1 MCQRRAAGLIRY
13 LAVRSRESAPVSIA
27 LLQLIENRLGA
38 HKPRRKRLRQLRKR
52 AAVAMILQ
60 VRRGELHI
68 LMIERAKRKGDPWSG
83 HMAFPGGRMEKGD
96 ANGFEVA
103 VRETAEEVGLHLGPE
118 DECIG
123 RLSEISARPRPGL
136 GMVVTPFVFR
146 LERVARFALNYEV
159 ADVVWVPLEFLLD
172 ENNRQEMIWEYRGAR
187 IPVPCYLYRGRRIW
201 GLSLMMLYELMDL
214 IEGRAPRRAVWR
226 R

>member
-1 MCQRRAAGLIRY
+1 M
-13 LAVRSRESAPVSIA
+13 SIA
-27 LLQLIENRLGA
+27 LLQLIEHRLGA
-38 HKPRRKRLRQLRKR
+38 HKPRRKPLRQLRKR

-60 VRRGELHI
+60 VRQGELHI
-68 LMIERAKRKGDPWSG
+68 LMIERAERKGDPWSG
-83 HMAFPGGRMEKGD
+83 HMAFPGGRMEKDD

-103 VRETAEEVGLHLGPE
+103 VRETDEEVGLQLGPE

-123 RLSEISARPRPGL
+123 RLSEISARPGAGL

-146 LERVARFALNYEV
+146 LQRTARFALNHEV
-159 ADVVWVPLEFLLD
+159 AEVVWVPLEFLLD
-172 ENNRQEMIWEYRGAR
+172 EDNRKEMTWEYRGAR
-187 IPVPCYLYRGRRIW
+187 IPVPCYFYRGRRIW

-214 IEGRAPRRAVWR
+214 IEGRAPRRATWR